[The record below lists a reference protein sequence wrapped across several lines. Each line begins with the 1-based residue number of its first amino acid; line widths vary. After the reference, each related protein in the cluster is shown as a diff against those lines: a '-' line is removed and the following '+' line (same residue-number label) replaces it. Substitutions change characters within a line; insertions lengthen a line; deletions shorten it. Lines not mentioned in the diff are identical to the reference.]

1 MKFRIRCYPSAKH
14 AVSATVQNKIYES
27 EDIGTIQPGDILS
40 IADILEPQGFLI
52 VEDKE
57 YVMDVEGGGLSLT
70 IAVGLYASLDEYRA
84 TVLST
89 ALSFVPQATLK
100 SIFQK

>member
-14 AVSATVQNKIYES
+14 AVSAIVQNKTYES

-40 IADILEPQGFLI
+40 IADTLEPHGLLI
-52 VEDKE
+52 VEAKE
-57 YVMDVEGGGLSLT
+57 YVMDVEGGGLSLI
-70 IAVGLYASLDEYRA
+70 IAVGLYASLDEYKA

-89 ALSFVPQATLK
+89 ALSLVPPETLK